1 MRRAGRARF
10 SGKRRCLEGESPTTE
25 DRVRAAVSI
34 KASLLALALMASCKT
49 YKLDPG
55 APGRVAD
62 AASYEAPPARQ
73 VVGDALIGGSW
84 GEAGGTGGTG
94 GAAPPATDGAAPA
107 VDASKVDAL
116 VATTP
121 DAPAEVDAPAGAG
134 VCTACD
140 VFAPNCPASQNCY
153 PAGAGRTCC
162 QVPVRDAG
170 GGGFCMASH
179 ECGAGQV
186 CGGTGDPAGGTCRP
200 LCRPSVATSCLG
212 TPCRPLG

>member
-73 VVGDALIGGSW
+73 VVGDALIGGGS

-107 VDASKVDAL
+107 VGASKGDAL

-140 VFAPNCPASQNCY
+140 GFAPNCPASHNCF
-153 PAGAGRTCC
+153 PAGAGRPCC
-162 QVPVRDAG
+162 QVPGRNAG
-170 GGGFCMASH
+170 GGGFCLARKAG
-179 ECGAGQV
+179 GARHAG
-186 CGGTGDPAGGTCRP
+186 GGTRDAAGGTR
-200 LCRPSVATSCLG
+200 R
-212 TPCRPLG
+212 